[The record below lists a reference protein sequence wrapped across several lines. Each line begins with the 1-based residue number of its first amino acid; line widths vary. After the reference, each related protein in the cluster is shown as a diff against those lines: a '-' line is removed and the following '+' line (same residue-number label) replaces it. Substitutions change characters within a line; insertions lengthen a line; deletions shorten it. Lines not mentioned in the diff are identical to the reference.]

1 MDYKK
6 GDLIELITKEGGEA
20 HTTLGKV
27 IVDKGGGKLR
37 VAIGK
42 HTVIPWI
49 ANEHNTRK
57 VYTSQADT
65 ADSNWDTTGAT
76 SA

>member
-1 MDYKK
+1 MDFKK
-6 GDLIELITKEGGEA
+6 GDWIDLTTKESGEV

-37 VAIGK
+37 VAIGE
-42 HTVIPWI
+42 HLVIPWI
-49 ANEHNTRK
+49 ANKHNTRK
-57 VYTSQADT
+57 VYTAQADT
-65 ADSNWDTTGAT
+65 ADSHWDTTGAT